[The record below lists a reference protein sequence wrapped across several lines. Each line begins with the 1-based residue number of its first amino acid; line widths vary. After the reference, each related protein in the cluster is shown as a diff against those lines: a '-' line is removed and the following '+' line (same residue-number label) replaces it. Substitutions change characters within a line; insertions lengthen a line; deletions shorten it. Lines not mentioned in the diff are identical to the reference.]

1 MGAPAP
7 FRFTVEAAVLIA
19 VGLALAAAELGLV
32 PFVLVMGV
40 TWLLIATGE
49 RMLLRPRIA
58 LHSARGHSPEPVE
71 SPPPVHHRADGRR
84 AMPPPVPERES
95 TPHQEPEPEPEPKRV
110 VAVPEPEPERQPE
123 PEPEP
128 EPELEV
134 EPDEQVVELP
144 QTASRRP
151 DGWNLWDLEQRAR
164 QRAGQD
170 PLRDE
175 EWNALFVS
183 LRGFA
188 SPDGTLPPQFDQL
201 VHESFGEL
209 ISRRA

>member
-1 MGAPAP
+1 MSAPAP
-7 FRFTVEAAVLIA
+7 FRFTVEAALLVA
-19 VGLALAAAELGLV
+19 VGLALAAAEFELV
-32 PFVLVMGV
+32 PFVLVMSV

-49 RMLLRPRIA
+49 RVLSRPGAA
-58 LHSARGHSPEPVE
+58 LHSARGHSPEPVK
-71 SPPPVHHRADGRR
+71 SSPPVHRRRDGRP
-84 AMPPPVPERES
+84 AVSLPEPES
-95 TPHQEPEPEPEPKRV
+95 TPHEEPEPEPEPKRV
-110 VAVPEPEPERQPE
+110 VAVPEPRPEREPE

-128 EPELEV
+128 EPEV
-134 EPDEQVVELP
+134 EPNEQAVELP
-144 QTASRRP
+144 QTTSRRP
-151 DGWNLWDLEQRAR
+151 DGWNLWELEQRAR

>member
-19 VGLALAAAELGLV
+19 VGLALAAAELELV
-32 PFVLVMGV
+32 PFVLVMSL

-49 RMLLRPRIA
+49 RVLFRPRIA
-58 LHSARGHSPEPVE
+58 LHSARGRSPEPVE
-71 SPPPVHHRADGRR
+71 SPPPVHRTSDERR
-84 AMPPPVPERES
+84 AMPPPEPES
-95 TPHQEPEPEPEPKRV
+95 TPDEEPEPEPEPKRV
-110 VAVPEPEPERQPE
+110 VAVPVPGPERE

-128 EPELEV
+128 EPKVKPE
-134 EPDEQVVELP
+134 EQVVELP
-144 QTASRRP
+144 QKASRRP

-170 PLRDE
+170 PSRDE

-183 LRGFA
+183 LRGYA

-201 VHESFGEL
+201 VDDSFGEL